1 MRSTLAC
8 QWCRSAKVKCHHN
21 GTAPCRSCILHP
33 GRECLL
39 STPMHTSKR
48 EHGRFRSRK
57 NDTVRHPRRPRE
69 GAPQGPGT
77 NPVFP
82 LLAPPV
88 SSNPAVHTTK
98 SEEPFDH
105 HQSPLSGLSK
115 TLVERAFNAFV
126 RHFPEFNIFHQPT
139 FLKLL
144 DEDRVPKLVTIDDG
158 SIAKASRFFGNH
170 VRQHIMSQ
178 TPVAMDVYLCQ
189 TLVMLCL
196 YDWGEGGGSR
206 AWIYNGMASR
216 IAHGVYGRAK
226 GLAEEAEA
234 EAEDEG
240 QKSVLGLHNTRLEE
254 ARRTVWACF
263 LIDAMIG
270 CGKCQ
275 ASNHSMSVRDVSL
288 PIREDDFA
296 FATRSTR
303 AKLFLNHWD
312 PEAEGEGEGGYQR
325 PPLLPACPIGSMGHD
340 RYLASVIQGFHI
352 WHTISAW
359 VSAGGRT
366 RDSPASQAPPWES
379 ASFCARSTAALEDW
393 RASQSPQMRY
403 SPSNKNLR
411 VHVSRGEGERFAV
424 VNLVYYLSIIF
435 LYREYLPGAGVLS
448 PHTTTTG
455 NSRAPEP
462 ERIVWYEQRS
472 QDVLAASSN
481 IIRIMQEL
489 DQRGIQFYAATW
501 LLRATSS
508 SGGDG
513 GSQGEGRSLDP
524 QTSPSQLLSWAVSW
538 LERAC
543 KVWRIACGWYQTL
556 LTLRQQVY
564 TQTGADALP
573 MHPTH
578 APRRGT
584 HLLPTLEEDMQRLAG
599 SEPATEPGGGGDAT
613 ASPDRNHANILLL
626 LQRQQR
632 PRRARGERYAADT
645 WRAPESFETSA
656 SSQAAA
662 VTGAGASAG
671 GGESILSMPD
681 SARHESGAGE
691 IAPPVPSGSWPFQPL
706 DQDLF
711 ANILADSSGDW
722 LQLLLDTTQFTW
734 E

>member
-1 MRSTLAC
+1 
-8 QWCRSAKVKCHHN
+8 
-21 GTAPCRSCILHP
+21 
-33 GRECLL
+33 
-39 STPMHTSKR
+39 
-48 EHGRFRSRK
+48 
-57 NDTVRHPRRPRE
+57 
-69 GAPQGPGT
+69 
-77 NPVFP
+77 

-98 SEEPFDH
+98 VWKHNAEKQNQSEEPFDH

-144 DEDRVPKLVTIDDG
+144 DEDRVPSLLLCAILALTARFVPEIAGRDDG

-216 IAHGVYGRAK
+216 IAHGVYARAK

-234 EAEDEG
+234 EAEDKG
-240 QKSVLGLHNTRLEE
+240 QKSVLALHNTRLEE

-275 ASNHSMSVRDVSL
+275 VSNHSMSVRDVSL
-288 PIREDDFA
+288 PIREDDFG

-312 PEAEGEGEGGYQR
+312 PEAEGEGEGEGGYQR

-393 RASQSPQMRY
+393 RASQNPQMRY
-403 SPSNKNLR
+403 SPSSMNLR

-435 LYREYLPGAGVLS
+435 LYREYLPGAGVSS
-448 PHTTTTG
+448 PHT
-455 NSRAPEP
+455 
-462 ERIVWYEQRS
+462 
-472 QDVLAASSN
+472 
-481 IIRIMQEL
+481 
-489 DQRGIQFYAATW
+489 
-501 LLRATSS
+501 LLRLGTV
-508 SGGDG
+508 G
-513 GSQGEGRSLDP
+513 
-524 QTSPSQLLSWAVSW
+524 
-538 LERAC
+538 
-543 KVWRIACGWYQTL
+543 
-556 LTLRQQVY
+556 LRNQS
-564 TQTGADALP
+564 T
-573 MHPTH
+573 
-578 APRRGT
+578 
-584 HLLPTLEEDMQRLAG
+584 
-599 SEPATEPGGGGDAT
+599 
-613 ASPDRNHANILLL
+613 
-626 LQRQQR
+626 
-632 PRRARGERYAADT
+632 
-645 WRAPESFETSA
+645 
-656 SSQAAA
+656 
-662 VTGAGASAG
+662 
-671 GGESILSMPD
+671 
-681 SARHESGAGE
+681 
-691 IAPPVPSGSWPFQPL
+691 
-706 DQDLF
+706 
-711 ANILADSSGDW
+711 
-722 LQLLLDTTQFTW
+722 
-734 E
+734 